1 MKKVTH
7 DEVAAATKRFLEKG
21 GKIKTLGLDPTGADF
36 KQRVNQ
42 AEIRVYGN
50 RSRYRAIEVDPVPY
64 SNKFGWGSH

>member
-7 DEVAAATKRFLEKG
+7 DQIADATKRFLKKG
-21 GKIKTLGLDPTGADF
+21 GKIKTLQLDPTGQDF

-50 RSRYRAIEVDPVPY
+50 RSRYQGIEIDPVPFE
-64 SNKFGWGSH
+64 NKFGWGSH